1 MKNWISTTIS
11 IMAITIAIFA
21 MAYVAPIKDL
31 DFDYYGAIIG
41 VLALLVTLLM
51 GYQIYTVIN
60 VKEEMKEARKV
71 RKEIDNKLEKK
82 AEELT
87 DVFRKELNNVAPI
100 MMALS
105 RPDAKLIEKSAFST
119 YCSSKKGELAWDL
132 ANQTIVMLLESYAGI
147 QDAGKRSERIA
158 DMAKNVTY
166 DEVIG
171 FYTDYA
177 KTAESKKREIEDVLL
192 DLIGKLLDKDNN
204 DTK

>member
-11 IMAITIAIFA
+11 IIAIVIAIVA
-21 MAYVAPIKDL
+21 MAYAAPIKDL

-41 VLALLVTLLM
+41 VLAFLVTLLM

-60 VKEEMKEARKV
+60 VKEEMKEARV
-71 RKEIDNKLEKK
+71 IRKEIDKKLEKK

-87 DVFRKELNNVAPI
+87 NGFRKELNNAAPI

-105 RPDAKLIEKSAFST
+105 RSDAKLIEKTAFVT

-132 ANQTIVMLLESYAGI
+132 ANRTIVLLLESYAGI
-147 QDAGKRSERIA
+147 HDVDKRSRKIA
-158 DMAKNVTY
+158 DMAKNITY
-166 DEVIG
+166 DEVVE

-177 KTAESKKREIEDVLL
+177 KTAEGKKNEVENVLL
-192 DLIGKLLDKDNN
+192 ELIGNVSEKNNN
-204 DTK
+204 DT